1 MIGILVDNAL
11 IPRFMLILIVFAN
24 YSTVQISMHH
34 LVISVA
40 VVDALV
46 DNPTMLFLLVGRQMR
61 MVLMRLR
68 LRMRMVGIA
77 LACRMPIIVLI
88 ITVMVDISPMVCYVI
103 LARWLVLGMMA
114 ILTRVVVRV
123 VDRNSVRFVVM
134 TLRVQ
139 MKVSFPFVVLVTE
152 NLLLVIVSEHIH
164 DLSVM
169 GMAIAINIAGDLIL
183 RVRQMVNEVI
193 HIVLS
198 FVVEAMLYTQLTNFF
213 FR

>member
-46 DNPTMLFLLVGRQMR
+46 DNPTMLFLLVGRRMR

-68 LRMRMVGIA
+68 MRMRMVGIA
-77 LACRMPIIVLI
+77 FTCRMPIIV
-88 ITVMVDISPMVCYVI
+88 VMDISPMVCYVTF
-103 LARWLVLGMMA
+103 ARRLVLGMMA

-123 VDRNSVRFVVM
+123 FDSNSVRFVVM
-134 TLRVQ
+134 TLRV
-139 MKVSFPFVVLVTE
+139 
-152 NLLLVIVSEHIH
+152 
-164 DLSVM
+164 
-169 GMAIAINIAGDLIL
+169 
-183 RVRQMVNEVI
+183 
-193 HIVLS
+193 
-198 FVVEAMLYTQLTNFF
+198 
-213 FR
+213 

>member
-46 DNPTMLFLLVGRQMR
+46 DNPTMLFLLVGRRMR

-68 LRMRMVGIA
+68 MRMRMRMVGIA
-77 LACRMPIIVLI
+77 FTCRMPII
-88 ITVMVDISPMVCYVI
+88 VDISPMVCYVTF
-103 LARWLVLGMMA
+103 ARRLVLGMMA

-123 VDRNSVRFVVM
+123 VDSNSVRFVVM
-134 TLRVQ
+134 TLRV
-139 MKVSFPFVVLVTE
+139 
-152 NLLLVIVSEHIH
+152 
-164 DLSVM
+164 
-169 GMAIAINIAGDLIL
+169 
-183 RVRQMVNEVI
+183 
-193 HIVLS
+193 
-198 FVVEAMLYTQLTNFF
+198 
-213 FR
+213 

>member
-46 DNPTMLFLLVGRQMR
+46 DNPTMLFLLVGRRMR

-68 LRMRMVGIA
+68 MRMRMVGIA
-77 LACRMPIIVLI
+77 FTCRMPII
-88 ITVMVDISPMVCYVI
+88 VDISPMVCYVTF
-103 LARWLVLGMMA
+103 ARRLVLGMMA

-123 VDRNSVRFVVM
+123 FDSNSVRFVVM
-134 TLRVQ
+134 TLRV
-139 MKVSFPFVVLVTE
+139 
-152 NLLLVIVSEHIH
+152 
-164 DLSVM
+164 
-169 GMAIAINIAGDLIL
+169 
-183 RVRQMVNEVI
+183 
-193 HIVLS
+193 
-198 FVVEAMLYTQLTNFF
+198 
-213 FR
+213 